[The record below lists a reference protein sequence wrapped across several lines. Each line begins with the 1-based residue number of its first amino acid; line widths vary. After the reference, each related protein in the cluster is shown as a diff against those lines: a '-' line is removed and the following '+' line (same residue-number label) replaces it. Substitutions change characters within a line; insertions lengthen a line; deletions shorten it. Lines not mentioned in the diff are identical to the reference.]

1 MDRDFR
7 AAIWIITGMKRLQ
20 RLEFIF
26 LYERFLQRNNELNRA
41 VVERRSEEEIEF
53 LQKQLEDLV
62 ERMRDKRSSVSPTSL
77 FQAQ

>member
-1 MDRDFR
+1 
-7 AAIWIITGMKRLQ
+7 MKRLQ

-41 VVERRSEEEIEF
+41 VVEGKSEEEINF
-53 LQKQLEDLV
+53 LRCQIEDMV
-62 ERMRDKRSSVSPTSL
+62 ERMRDKRSTVNPAEM